1 MERKQVYKLI
11 DEERE
16 YQASKGERSIES
28 DADHSVADWVIYLE
42 YQIQQAK
49 RQVYM
54 LDKNAALAHVR
65 KVAALAVACME
76 NNDAPGREAG

>member
-1 MERKQVYKLI
+1 MERKDVYKLI
-11 DEERE
+11 DGERE

-28 DADHSVADWVIYLE
+28 DAEHSVADWVVYLE

-54 LDKNAALAHVR
+54 LDKNAALVHIR

-76 NNDAPGREAG
+76 NNETPPRS